1 MHVRYFLAT
10 PFILLGDAVDWIIE
24 VITGM
29 PVDKT
34 IYYQEYVENPE
45 YHVQIHEDYLD
56 AFFDEL
62 EKADTIEEME
72 DVMEKYQ
79 RLTIEKEE
87 QQ

>member
-24 VITGM
+24 QITGM

-34 IYYQEYVENPE
+34 IYYQEYVENPD
-45 YHVQIHEDYLD
+45 YHVTIHEDYLD

-62 EKADTIEEME
+62 ERADTIEEME

>member
-1 MHVRYFLAT
+1 LNLRYFLAT
-10 PFILLGDAVDWIIE
+10 PFILIGNAIDWIIE
-24 VITGM
+24 VITDM

-34 IYYQEYVENPE
+34 IYYQEYIENPN
-45 YHVQIHEDYLD
+45 YHVQVHEDYLE

-62 EKADTIEEME
+62 ERAETIEEME